1 MLNSYAEKEMKSA
14 IDDLVEY
21 FITRVG
27 GRRKQ
32 ILTEAICN
40 LITGI
45 ASHVEHD
52 LVDSSDAS
60 DRMRE
65 FNAEFAKYWN
75 AKVSERGLNNMIR
88 IRDAQ
93 TEGKRRIP
101 TNDNQND
108 DQ

>member
-21 FITRVG
+21 FLTRVG

-32 ILTEAICN
+32 ILSEAVCN

-52 LVDSSDAS
+52 LVDSSVAS
-60 DRMRE
+60 DRIRE
-65 FNAEFAKYWN
+65 FNQEFVRYWN
-75 AKVSERGLNNMIR
+75 AKVLERGLNNTLR
-88 IRDAQ
+88 IRRVSVG
-93 TEGKRRIP
+93 EE
-101 TNDNQND
+101 N
-108 DQ
+108 